1 MKKILEKVER
11 GQSMRKTFLVVFITV
26 ALAVGIVSNSE
37 AILIN
42 YQTATGQTATAD
54 FTFLADAAST
64 RLQIILTETTAPEA
78 SSLIGAN
85 AILTGIGFLLPD
97 AVVIATGGGNV
108 LYPNRAYVGATSQT
122 VGFSVI
128 TNLGPGGEVSYEW
141 GATFGGEQPI
151 GNGTSYD
158 FVSTIAAQVTRLPFG
173 TNADSNAALGGPQG
187 GLLNDSAARGGLGVI
202 DNSVIITLSLDASP
216 TTTGWQQVSAAQ
228 KETFLA
234 SLSTSSV
241 VEFGSDAQFGTPVSP
256 VPVPAAPV
264 PEPATMLLLGSG
276 LIGLAGFGRK
286 KLFKKR

>member
-1 MKKILEKVER
+1 VKKILKKLER
-11 GQSMRKTFLVVFITV
+11 RQSMRKTFLVVFITV

-64 RLQIILTETTAPEA
+64 QLQIILTETTAPEA

-85 AILTGIGFLLPD
+85 AILTGIGFFLPD
-97 AVVIATGGGNV
+97 SVVIATGVSNATT
-108 LYPNRAYVGATSQT
+108 YPNRAYVGATSQT
-122 VGFSVI
+122 VGFSV
-128 TNLGPGGEVSYEW
+128 TNLGSGGEVSYEW
-141 GATFGGEQPI
+141 GATFGGEKPF
-151 GNGTSYD
+151 GNGASYD
-158 FVSTIAAQVTRLPFG
+158 FVSTIDSQVTRLPFG
-173 TNADSNAALGGPQG
+173 TNADSTAALGGPQG

-202 DNSVIITLSLDASP
+202 DNSVIFILSLDAFP
-216 TTTGWQQVSAAQ
+216 TTNGWQVVTAEQ
-228 KETFLA
+228 KATFLA
-234 SLSTSSV
+234 SLSTNSV
-241 VEFGSDAQFGTPVSP
+241 VEFGSDAQFGTPVS
-256 VPVPAAPV
+256 PV